1 MTTNQIGEI
10 SIDLVLGGKDQYE
23 RDLTSI
29 ENDTRQKTRRTGDIL
44 SKFGIGLA
52 AGFGATVLKM
62 ADDLNKSFQT
72 IQISTGA
79 IGEDLESLES
89 SLVRLT
95 TATAHGPGDVAD
107 AIAALHTEFGTLDGD
122 LEQQARLLLD
132 IQLSLIHISEPTRPY

>member
-52 AGFGATVLKM
+52 HF
-62 ADDLNKSFQT
+62 
-72 IQISTGA
+72 
-79 IGEDLESLES
+79 
-89 SLVRLT
+89 
-95 TATAHGPGDVAD
+95 ATAPNHEA
-107 AIAALHTEFGTLDGD
+107 
-122 LEQQARLLLD
+122 
-132 IQLSLIHISEPTRPY
+132 SS